1 MSKFLTL
8 NIRDLVHGTV
18 IAFLTV
24 FLGAVLKVTETNQF
38 PLLADLKVYALTGA
52 TAAISYLI
60 KNIFQNEIGQLFI
73 PESKKPID
81 NAVN

>member
-8 NIRDLVHGTV
+8 NFRDLVHGTV

-38 PLLADLKVYALTGA
+38 PLLSDLKVYALTGA
-52 TAAISYLI
+52 TAAVSYLI
-60 KNIFQNEIGQLFI
+60 KNIFQNELGQLFI

>member
-8 NIRDLVHGTV
+8 NLRDLVHGTL

-38 PLLADLKVYALTGA
+38 PQLADLKIYALTGA
-52 TAAISYLI
+52 TAAVSYLI
-60 KNIFQNEIGQLFI
+60 KNIFQNQVGQLFI

-81 NAVN
+81 ENIN

>member
-8 NIRDLVHGTV
+8 NLRDLVHGTL

-38 PLLADLKVYALTGA
+38 PQLADLKVYAFTGL
-52 TAAISYLI
+52 TAAVSYLI
-60 KNIFQNEIGQLFI
+60 KNIFQNQMGQLFI

-81 NAVN
+81 ANIN